1 MEVSKD
7 IYEYLM
13 NFADD
18 RTILNMLSVN
28 KEFRDEKF
36 FKRVMERRYSAA
48 LKFKPGDQ
56 SWKQYYIETV
66 YYVERIYELI
76 GYKYSENAK
85 RSPETYYKFI
95 ISKGLDDSFLDTI
108 REKGEFLLY
117 KILDEILIGVLKEGD
132 LDFVKFLIEEKR
144 LNINQGRGTPL
155 WLASEKN
162 HLDIVKYLVE
172 HGAVVTIN
180 GGATYAAARN
190 GRLDILKYLVEKG
203 ATIDLNI
210 SLEAA
215 EQYGHSDVVK
225 YLKSL

>member
-36 FKRVMERRYSAA
+36 FKRVMERKYPAA
-48 LKFKPGDQ
+48 LKFKSPGQ

-66 YYVERIYELI
+66 YYVEKIYELI
-76 GYKYSENAK
+76 GYRYSNNAK
-85 RSPETYYKFI
+85 RSPETYYRS
-95 ISKGLDDSFLDTI
+95 ISRDNLD
-108 REKGEFLLY
+108 Y
-117 KILDEILIGVLKEGD
+117 ILILAIRDED
-132 LDFVKFLIEEKR
+132 LDFVKFLIEEKG

-155 WLASEKN
+155 WAASEKGN
-162 HLDIVKYLVE
+162 LDMVKYLVE

-180 GGATYAAARN
+180 DGATYEAARY
-190 GRLDILKYLVEKG
+190 GYLDILKYLVEKG
-203 ATIDLNI
+203 AGINLNL
-210 SLEAA
+210 SLGVA
-215 EQYGHSDVVK
+215 EKYGHSEVVK